1 MTILVTCGIHDE
13 WCTFAQGRFES
24 MGFSAPVASSR
35 SHMSATELTDKMAAV
50 SRPLGKT
57 SHKGAAPELGQAWHL
72 AAADLMIANA
82 DQESWGWAHPDNLR
96 FLEFWKA
103 FEPNCRF
110 ALIYTS
116 PAEYIAREI
125 SVNDVEGDGFDE
137 IIARWRDYHEEM
149 LRFYH
154 ANSEVSMLINLHNFE
169 DTAQSIATLLS
180 DRLNVN
186 ATRLNQAEY
195 LPQSALM
202 DVIAERLID
211 QELELANLFSEL
223 ENSADL
229 PMSLS
234 AYSRRGL
241 ASKAHKELD
250 ENLTGLDQAQSNLL
264 DAHREI
270 DALNQSLQRSQEL
283 LETER
288 HNSQELLETE
298 RHNSQELLETER
310 QRSQELLETERREKA
325 ALEAAAAEAHVPQ
338 LLEKQ
343 LEQVREELH
352 LYFNKY
358 NELKAQIAAR
368 EVSAN
373 VGSVAAN
380 VKPIAPAVEIDL
392 KSYIDGEGWHHAE
405 DQGRWAGASLSSTLR
420 LPDLEAGKY
429 TVSVRIVDTM
439 ALDILRGMS
448 LTLNGAPLNASLK
461 ILSDMGGRLA
471 PLRRAKAHASN
482 IEKPLPATL
491 SATIDPNQI
500 RIRDDNVL
508 GIVSPRAVYP
518 PSVHGHDDRLLSC
531 CIESVSFHRVA

>member
-1 MTILVTCGIHDE
+1 MTILVTCGIHEE

-35 SHMSATELTDKMAAV
+35 SHMSADELTEKMLAG
-50 SRPLGKT
+50 SRPASKA
-57 SHKGAAPELGQAWHL
+57 SYKGTPPKLGQTWHI

-82 DQESWGWAHPDNLR
+82 ERESWGWAHPDNLR
-96 FLEFWKA
+96 FLEFWKS

-110 ALIYTS
+110 ALIYSS

-125 SVNDVEGDGFDE
+125 SVDDVEGE
-137 IIARWRDYHEEM
+137 NLEKIIERWRDYHEEM

-154 ANSEVSMLINLHNFE
+154 ANSDVSMLINLHNFE

-180 DRLNVN
+180 DRLSVN
-186 ATRLNQAEY
+186 ATRLNEAEY
-195 LPQSALM
+195 LFQSALM
-202 DVIAERLID
+202 DVIAERLVH
-211 QELELANLFSEL
+211 QELELTDLFAEL

-229 PMSLS
+229 PLSLS
-234 AYSRRGL
+234 SYSRRGL
-241 ASKAHKELD
+241 TEKAHRELD
-250 ENLTGLDQAQSNLL
+250 ENLTGLDQAQTNLL
-264 DAHREI
+264 NAHKEI
-270 DALNQSLQRSQEL
+270 DHLTQSLQRSQDL
-283 LETER
+283 LSQER
-288 HNSQELLETE
+288 HDKETSLEKV
-298 RHNSQELLETER
+298 
-310 QRSQELLETERREKA
+310 QREHEASLAKVQREKE
-325 ALEAAAAEAHVPQ
+325 ALEIAAAEAHVPE

-358 NELKAQIAAR
+358 NDLKSQIAAGQA
-368 EVSAN
+368 SA
-373 VGSVAAN
+373 GTGAA
-380 VKPIAPAVEIDL
+380 PQPTAPAIQIDL

-405 DQGRWAGASLSSTLR
+405 DHGRWAGASLSSTLR
-420 LPDLEAGKY
+420 LPDLDAGTY

-491 SATIDPNQI
+491 SAKIEPNQI
-500 RIRDDNVL
+500 RIRDDNIL
-508 GIVSPRAVYP
+508 GIMSPRAVYP

>member
-1 MTILVTCGIHDE
+1 MTILVTCSIHDE

-24 MGFSAPVASSR
+24 MGFSAPAASSR
-35 SHMSATELTDKMAAV
+35 SHMSAIELTEKMSAA
-50 SRPLGKT
+50 SQP
-57 SHKGAAPELGQAWHL
+57 AAKPSFGGPAPKLGQAWQI
-72 AAADLMIANA
+72 ASADLMIANA
-82 DQESWGWAHPDNLR
+82 DQDAWGWAHPENLR
-96 FLEFWKA
+96 FLEFWKE

-125 SVNDVEGDGFDE
+125 SVDDVEGDGLEE

-154 ANSEVSMLINLHNFE
+154 ANSDVSMLINLHNFE

-180 DRLNVN
+180 DRLSLN

-195 LPQSALM
+195 LFQSALM

-229 PMSLS
+229 PMSMS

-241 ASKAHKELD
+241 TGKAHRELD
-250 ENLTGLDQAQSNLL
+250 ENQTGLNEAQSNLL
-264 DAHREI
+264 NAHREI
-270 DALNQSLQRSQEL
+270 DQLTQSLQRSQEL

-288 HNSQELLETE
+288 
-298 RHNSQELLETER
+298 
-310 QRSQELLETERREKA
+310 REKET
-325 ALEAAAAEAHVPQ
+325 LELAAAEAHVPQ

-358 NELKAQIAAR
+358 NELKMQVATGDVAIIGPAAAR
-368 EVSAN
+368 SQ
-373 VGSVAAN
+373 
-380 VKPIAPAVEIDL
+380 PIAPPVHIDL

-420 LPDLEAGKY
+420 LPDLDPGKY

-448 LTLNGAPLNASLK
+448 LTLNGGPLKASLK

-491 SATIDPNQI
+491 TATIEPNQI
-500 RIRDDNVL
+500 RIRDDNFL
-508 GIVSPRAVYP
+508 GIISPRAVYP
-518 PSVHGHDDRLLSC
+518 PSVHGQDDRLLSC

>member
-35 SHMSATELTDKMAAV
+35 SFMSATELTEKMSAGSQSA
-50 SRPLGKT
+50 GFT
-57 SHKGAAPELGQAWHL
+57 SFGGAAPKLGQAWHI

-82 DQESWGWAHPDNLR
+82 DQESWGWAHPENLR
-96 FLEFWKA
+96 FLEFWKE
-103 FEPNCRF
+103 FDPNCRF
-110 ALIYTS
+110 ALIYAS

-125 SVNDVEGDGFDE
+125 SVNDVEGDGLEE

-169 DTAQSIATLLS
+169 DTAQSLTTLLS
-180 DRLNVN
+180 DRLSLN

-195 LPQSALM
+195 LFQSALM

-211 QELELANLFSEL
+211 HELDLANLFSEL
-223 ENSADL
+223 ENAADL
-229 PMSLS
+229 PMSMS

-241 ASKAHKELD
+241 TGKAHRELD

-264 DAHREI
+264 TAHREI
-270 DALNQSLQRSQEL
+270 DQLNQSLQRSQEL
-283 LETER
+283 LETE
-288 HNSQELLETE
+288 Q
-298 RHNSQELLETER
+298 
-310 QRSQELLETERREKA
+310 REKE
-325 ALEAAAAEAHVPQ
+325 ALELAAAEAHVPQ

-358 NELKAQIAAR
+358 NELKAQVAAGDIGTVAGQTAAR
-368 EVSAN
+368 SQ
-373 VGSVAAN
+373 
-380 VKPIAPAVEIDL
+380 PIVPSLQIDL

-405 DQGRWAGASLSSTLR
+405 DHGRWAGASLSSTLR
-420 LPDLEAGKY
+420 LPDLEPGKY

-439 ALDILRGMS
+439 APDILRGMS
-448 LTLNGAPLNASLK
+448 LTLNGAPLKASLK

-471 PLRRAKAHASN
+471 PLRRAKALASN
-482 IEKPLPATL
+482 VEKPLPATL
-491 SATIDPNQI
+491 SATVEPNQI
-500 RIRDDNVL
+500 RIRDDNIL
-508 GIVSPRAVYP
+508 GIISPRAVYP

>member
-1 MTILVTCGIHDE
+1 MTILVTCSIHDE
-13 WCTFAQGRFES
+13 WCTFTQGRFES
-24 MGFSAPVASSR
+24 MGFSPPVASSR
-35 SHMSATELTDKMAAV
+35 SHMSASELTEKMAAV
-50 SRPLGKT
+50 SRPRGKT
-57 SHKGAAPELGQAWHL
+57 SYKGAAPELGQAWQL

-82 DQESWGWAHPDNLR
+82 DQESWGWAHPENLR

-125 SVNDVEGDGFDE
+125 SVDDVEGDGFDE

-154 ANSEVSMLINLHNFE
+154 ANSDVSMLINLHNFE
-169 DTAQSIATLLS
+169 DTAQPIATLLS

-186 ATRLNQAEY
+186 ATRLNQAEF
-195 LPQSALM
+195 LFQSALM

-250 ENLTGLDQAQSNLL
+250 ENLTGLDRAQSDLL
-264 DAHREI
+264 SAHREI
-270 DALNQSLQRSQEL
+270 DELNDL
-283 LETER
+283 LA
-288 HNSQELLETE
+288 
-298 RHNSQELLETER
+298 
-310 QRSQELLETERREKA
+310 TERREKE
-325 ALEAAAAEAHVPQ
+325 ALETAAAEAHVPQ

-358 NELKAQIAAR
+358 NELKAQIANG

-373 VGSVAAN
+373 VGAVAAA
-380 VKPIAPAVEIDL
+380 KPIAPTLQIDL

-405 DQGRWAGASLSSTLR
+405 DHGRWAGASLSSTLR

-448 LTLNGAPLNASLK
+448 LTLNGTPLNASLK

-491 SATIDPNQI
+491 SATIEPNQV

-518 PSVHGHDDRLLSC
+518 PSVHGHDERLLSC

>member
-13 WCTFAQGRFES
+13 WCTFAQGRLES
-24 MGFSAPVASSR
+24 MGFNAPVASSR
-35 SHMSATELTDKMAAV
+35 SHMSASELTEKMLSV
-50 SRPLGKT
+50 SRPGGKT
-57 SHKGAAPELGQAWHL
+57 SYKSPAPKLGQAWHI

-116 PAEYIAREI
+116 PAEYVAREI
-125 SVNDVEGDGFDE
+125 SVSDTDDDGLEDILE
-137 IIARWRDYHEEM
+137 RWRDYHEEM

-154 ANSEVSMLINLHNFE
+154 ANSDVSMLINLHNFE
-169 DTAQSIATLLS
+169 DTAQPIATLLS

-195 LPQSALM
+195 LFQSALM
-202 DVIAERLID
+202 DVIAERLVD
-211 QELELANLFSEL
+211 QELEAANLFSEL

-234 AYSRRGL
+234 SYSRRGL
-241 ASKAHKELD
+241 AGKVHRELD
-250 ENLTGLDQAQSNLL
+250 ENLAGLDQAQDNLL
-264 DAHREI
+264 NAQREI
-270 DALNQSLQRSQEL
+270 DQLTESLKR
-283 LETER
+283 TED
-288 HNSQELLETE
+288 
-298 RHNSQELLETER
+298 
-310 QRSQELLETERREKA
+310 LLETERREKEVLELA
-325 ALEAAAAEAHVPQ
+325 ASEAHVPQ

-358 NELKAQIAAR
+358 NELKAQ
-368 EVSAN
+368 
-373 VGSVAAN
+373 VAAN
-380 VKPIAPAVEIDL
+380 PAALSKAHAASAAAPLAPPIQIDL

-405 DQGRWAGASLSSTLR
+405 DHGRWAGASLSSTLR
-420 LPDLEAGKY
+420 LPDLDAGKY
-429 TVSVRIVDTM
+429 KVSVRIVDAM

-448 LTLNGAPLNASLK
+448 LTLNGAPLNAHLK

-482 IEKPLPATL
+482 IEKPFPATL
-491 SATIDPNQI
+491 TATIEPAQI
-500 RIRDDNVL
+500 RIRDDNIL
-508 GIVSPRAVYP
+508 GIVSPRAVHP

>member
-13 WCTFAQGRFES
+13 WCTFAQGRLES
-24 MGFSAPVASSR
+24 MGFSAPAASSR
-35 SHMSATELTDKMAAV
+35 SHLSASELTEKMIAV
-50 SRPLGKT
+50 SRPYGKT
-57 SHKGAAPELGQAWHL
+57 SYKGAAPKLGQAWHI

-96 FLEFWKA
+96 FLDFWKA

-110 ALIYTS
+110 ALVYTS

-125 SVNDVEGDGFDE
+125 SVDDVEGEGLEE
-137 IIARWRDYHEEM
+137 IIERWRDYHEEM

-154 ANSEVSMLINLHNFE
+154 ANSDVSMLINLHNFE
-169 DTAQSIATLLS
+169 DTAQPIATLLS
-180 DRLNVN
+180 DRLNLN

-195 LPQSALM
+195 LFQSALM

-234 AYSRRGL
+234 SYSRRGL
-241 ASKAHKELD
+241 TGKAHKELD
-250 ENLTGLDQAQSNLL
+250 ENLSGLDQAQDSLL
-264 DAHREI
+264 AAQREI
-270 DALNQSLQRSQEL
+270 DHLTQSLQSAEDML
-283 LETER
+283 T
-288 HNSQELLETE
+288 
-298 RHNSQELLETER
+298 
-310 QRSQELLETERREKA
+310 TERREKE
-325 ALEAAAAEAHVPQ
+325 ALEIAAAEAHVPE

-358 NELKAQIAAR
+358 NDLKSQIAAGQ
-368 EVSAN
+368 APTPA
-373 VGSVAAN
+373 GTGAAAQ
-380 VKPIAPAVEIDL
+380 PLAPAIQIDL

-420 LPDLEAGKY
+420 LPDLEAGAY

-491 SATIDPNQI
+491 SAKIEPNQI
-500 RIRDDNVL
+500 RIRDDNIL

>member
-13 WCTFAQGRFES
+13 WCTFAQGRLES
-24 MGFSAPVASSR
+24 MGFSAPAASSR
-35 SHMSATELTDKMAAV
+35 SHLSASELTEKMIAV
-50 SRPLGKT
+50 SRPFGKT
-57 SHKGAAPELGQAWHL
+57 SYKGVAPELGQAWHI

-96 FLEFWKA
+96 FLDFWKA

-110 ALIYTS
+110 ALVYTS

-125 SVNDVEGDGFDE
+125 SVDDVEGEGLEE
-137 IIARWRDYHEEM
+137 IIERWRDYHEEM

-154 ANSEVSMLINLHNFE
+154 ANSDVSMLINLHNFE
-169 DTAQSIATLLS
+169 DTAQPIATLLS
-180 DRLNVN
+180 DRLNLN

-195 LPQSALM
+195 LFQSALM

-229 PMSLS
+229 PMSVS

-241 ASKAHKELD
+241 TGKAHKELD
-250 ENLTGLDQAQSNLL
+250 ENLSGLDQAQDSLL
-264 DAHREI
+264 SAQREI
-270 DALNQSLQRSQEL
+270 DQLTQSLQR
-283 LETER
+283 TEDM
-288 HNSQELLETE
+288 LT
-298 RHNSQELLETER
+298 
-310 QRSQELLETERREKA
+310 TERREKE
-325 ALEAAAAEAHVPQ
+325 ALEIAAAEAHVPE

-358 NELKAQIAAR
+358 NDLKSQIAAGQ
-368 EVSAN
+368 EQGPA
-373 VGSVAAN
+373 GIGAA
-380 VKPIAPAVEIDL
+380 PQPTAPAIQIDL

-405 DQGRWAGASLSSTLR
+405 DHGRWAGASLSSTLR
-420 LPDLEAGKY
+420 LPDLDAGTY

-491 SATIDPNQI
+491 SAKIEPNQI
-500 RIRDDNVL
+500 RIRDDNIL

>member
-1 MTILVTCGIHDE
+1 MTILVTCGIHEE

-24 MGFSAPVASSR
+24 MGFSAPAASSR
-35 SHMSATELTDKMAAV
+35 SHMSATELTEKMFAA
-50 SRPLGKT
+50 SQPAGK
-57 SHKGAAPELGQAWHL
+57 SSFGGPAPKLGQTWQI

-82 DQESWGWAHPDNLR
+82 DHDAWGWAHPENLR
-96 FLEFWKA
+96 FLEFWKT
-103 FEPNCRF
+103 FDPNCRF

-125 SVNDVEGDGFDE
+125 SVDDVEGEGLEE

-154 ANSEVSMLINLHNFE
+154 ANSDVSMLINLHNFE
-169 DTAQSIATLLS
+169 DTAQPIATLLS
-180 DRLNVN
+180 DRLSLN
-186 ATRLNQAEY
+186 ATRLNQAEF
-195 LPQSALM
+195 LFQSALM

-229 PMSLS
+229 PMSMS

-241 ASKAHKELD
+241 TGKAHRELD

-264 DAHREI
+264 NAHREI
-270 DALNQSLQRSQEL
+270 EQLNQLLQ
-283 LETER
+283 
-288 HNSQELLETE
+288 
-298 RHNSQELLETER
+298 
-310 QRSQELLETERREKA
+310 TERREKE
-325 ALEAAAAEAHVPQ
+325 ALETAVAEAHVPQ

-358 NELKAQIAAR
+358 NELKAQVGAGGIVKMPGQIAAR
-368 EVSAN
+368 SQ
-373 VGSVAAN
+373 
-380 VKPIAPAVEIDL
+380 PIAPPIHIDL

-420 LPDLEAGKY
+420 LPDLDPGKY
-429 TVSVRIVDTM
+429 TVSVRIVDSM

-448 LTLNGAPLNASLK
+448 LTLNGGPLNVSLK

-491 SATIDPNQI
+491 SATIEANQI
-500 RIRDDNVL
+500 RIRDDNIL

>member
-1 MTILVTCGIHDE
+1 MTILVTCSIHDE
-13 WCTFAQGRFES
+13 WCTFTQGRFES
-24 MGFSAPVASSR
+24 MGFSPPVASSR
-35 SHMSATELTDKMAAV
+35 SHMSATELTEKMAAV
-50 SRPLGKT
+50 SRPRGKT
-57 SHKGAAPELGQAWHL
+57 SYKGAAPELGQAWQL

-82 DQESWGWAHPDNLR
+82 DQKSWGWAHPENLR

-125 SVNDVEGDGFDE
+125 SVDDVEGDGFDE
-137 IIARWRDYHEEM
+137 IISRWRDYHAEM

-154 ANSEVSMLINLHNFE
+154 ANSDVSMLINLHNFE
-169 DTAQSIATLLS
+169 DTAQPIATLLS

-195 LPQSALM
+195 LFQSALM

-211 QELELANLFSEL
+211 QELELANLFAEL

-250 ENLTGLDQAQSNLL
+250 ENLNGLDQAQTDLL
-264 DAHREI
+264 SAHREI
-270 DALNQSLQRSQEL
+270 EQLNQSLQRSQDL
-283 LETER
+283 LK
-288 HNSQELLETE
+288 
-298 RHNSQELLETER
+298 
-310 QRSQELLETERREKA
+310 TERREKE

-358 NELKAQIAAR
+358 NELKAQIAAG
-368 EVSAN
+368 E
-373 VGSVAAN
+373 VAAN
-380 VKPIAPAVEIDL
+380 VGPAAPAKPIAPTLQIDL

-482 IEKPLPATL
+482 IVKPLPATL
-491 SATIDPNQI
+491 SAIIEPTQI

-508 GIVSPRAVYP
+508 GIISPRAVHP

>member
-24 MGFSAPVASSR
+24 MGFGAPIASSR
-35 SHMSATELTDKMAAV
+35 SHMSAAELTEKMAAV
-50 SRPLGKT
+50 SRPRGKT
-57 SHKGAAPELGQAWHL
+57 SYKGAAPELGQAWQL

-125 SVNDVEGDGFDE
+125 SVDDVENDGLDE
-137 IIARWRDYHEEM
+137 IITRWRDYHEEM

-154 ANSEVSMLINLHNFE
+154 ANSDVSMLINLHNFE
-169 DTAQSIATLLS
+169 DTAQSVATLLS
-180 DRLNVN
+180 DRLNLN

-195 LPQSALM
+195 LFQSALM

-270 DALNQSLQRSQEL
+270 DQLNQSLEV
-283 LETER
+283 
-288 HNSQELLETE
+288 
-298 RHNSQELLETER
+298 
-310 QRSQELLETERREKA
+310 ERRERE

-358 NELKAQIAAR
+358 NELKAQIAAG
-368 EVSAN
+368 EVS
-373 VGSVAAN
+373 GSIGAFARTAL
-380 VKPIAPAVEIDL
+380 PIASTLQIDL
-392 KSYIDGEGWHHAE
+392 KSYIDGDGWHHAE

-448 LTLNGAPLNASLK
+448 LTLNGAPLNANLK

-491 SATIDPNQI
+491 SATIEPIQI
-500 RIRDDNVL
+500 RIRDDNIL

-531 CIESVSFHRVA
+531 CIESVSFHRVV